1 MKIKGYDV
9 FLWFITIVFI
19 AYIFFM
25 PATVPIH
32 WDINMKVDQYGSRY
46 FYLIFAFLPIF
57 TYYGMNFT
65 KKIDPR
71 KQKIEERGKTYNVF
85 RIMLSV
91 FFIVIGFLFESLV
104 FYPQVDVKMILSIIF
119 GFLFILMGNYM
130 PKLPQSYFL
139 GVRTPWTLANEYVWK
154 KTHQVCG
161 YLFVVTGIM
170 VIILG
175 FFNTVLA
182 FIFLIAMVIIDA
194 IFSYVYS
201 YMLYKKR
208 QNID

>member
-1 MKIKGYDV
+1 
-9 FLWFITIVFI
+9 
-19 AYIFFM
+19 
-25 PATVPIH
+25 
-32 WDINMKVDQYGSRY
+32 
-46 FYLIFAFLPIF
+46 
-57 TYYGMNFT
+57 
-65 KKIDPR
+65 
-71 KQKIEERGKTYNVF
+71 
-85 RIMLSV
+85 MLSV

-119 GFLFILMGNYM
+119 GCLFILMGNYM